1 MRKSHTKSRN
11 HTTGEQ
17 RRVDEAINIINFPNV
32 VTSDIYIDSDDRT
45 DGSVAESFFT
55 NKNNITT
62 SQISRIGLKFID
74 FFYSIPNSNS
84 RNRDYKVMVVGSPV
98 EVSFQL
104 PIWNYD
110 TVDELFDALKLV
122 MDFEINAQAGIPFSL
137 TYPQIYNSGAYE
149 LTGSVDFKFLPSSGI
164 TFGNNLH
171 GISYTQGFVSSIKVI
186 PKLFYTRYIDIGI
199 TSLLDAKTL
208 SHKFG
213 ESKRFNTNNHLTR
226 LYIPFES
233 VEITDPK
240 PSANPV
246 SERPI
251 ISVQRQ
257 ATNFQRE
264 NININYYP
272 YRHRDIS
279 DIVIEMTDEFQEPL
293 AYESQTITTTDPIT
307 SMISEIPYIK
317 YNLVL
322 STIG

>member
-17 RRVDEAINIINFPNV
+17 RRVDEAINVINFPNV

-62 SQISRIGLKFID
+62 SQVSRVGLKFID

-137 TYPQIYNSGAYE
+137 TYPQIYNSGAYD

-199 TSLLDAKTL
+199 TNLLDAKTL

-226 LYIPFES
+226 LYIPFVKQILES
-233 VEITDPK
+233 GKVLTKQSP
-240 PSANPV
+240 
-246 SERPI
+246 
-251 ISVQRQ
+251 
-257 ATNFQRE
+257 NFQRE

-272 YRHRDIS
+272 YRHRDVS
-279 DIVIEMTDEFQEPL
+279 DIIIEMTDEFQEPL

>member
-1 MRKSHTKSRN
+1 MRKSHTKARN

-17 RRVDEAINIINFPNV
+17 RRVDEAINVINFPNV

-62 SQISRIGLKFID
+62 SQVSRIGLKFID

-98 EVSFQL
+98 EVSFSL

-110 TVDELFDALKLV
+110 TATVLFSDLKAFMEAQIL
-122 MDFEINAQAGIPFSL
+122 AQAGIIFVL
-137 TYPQIYNSGAYE
+137 TYPQIYNSGAYD

-199 TSLLDAKTL
+199 TNLLDAKTL

-226 LYIPFES
+226 LYIPFVKQILDTGKVLTKQS
-233 VEITDPK
+233 P
-240 PSANPV
+240 
-246 SERPI
+246 
-251 ISVQRQ
+251 
-257 ATNFQRE
+257 NFQRE

-272 YRHRDIS
+272 YRHRDVS
-279 DIVIEMTDEFQEPL
+279 DIIIEMTDEFQEPL
-293 AYESQTITTTDPIT
+293 SYESQTITTTDPIT